1 MNRRAAIALLAAV
14 LAAACTNTGAGGRQ
28 DDPVGGPGAGAV
40 TPLPTGAPPAAVD
53 YAPPWPDRPVVSL
66 DFRVAADHRSVAGR
80 ETVRFTPDREVCR
93 LVFRA
98 WPNKPETARAG
109 NALRVTAAVAGGH
122 QLEIAERPAGAPAG
136 SPGTLVTV
144 RLPSCVAVGD
154 SVTVTL
160 TFRLTLGD
168 DTPERV
174 GRSTE
179 DGTAWFATAFP
190 LLAWER
196 GRGWAT
202 EPAVDVPG
210 ETVTSEEFRLARL
223 RVIVPARDDVMGV
236 GELVRRKPARRPQTA
251 VHVFRAPAVRD
262 VAVSVGDFDV
272 VERDVA
278 GTRLHVAAPT
288 AGTETPLRTWTDLTA
303 ASMERLSRLLG
314 PFPYDDLWVTIAPDV
329 PTGIEF
335 PSAIQFGD
343 VDPVVF
349 FPLVSHEV
357 AHMWLYALV
366 GNNQARDPWL
376 DEALAT
382 FAQAVADG
390 DGRRYVGRDLPSS
403 VIGMVGAPMS
413 AWAEQPQNYG
423 AGVYAQGAE
432 VLLEA
437 RAAVGPAEFD
447 DALRSYVAVNAH
459 RIATPADFERAFA
472 GLPEVLDRLGA
483 AGALPAPTLSP

>member
-1 MNRRAAIALLAAV
+1 MHLRSVSALAVAALT
-14 LAAACTNTGAGGRQ
+14 AACTSTGPDSRDQGLG
-28 DDPVGGPGAGAV
+28 GGPGAGAV
-40 TPLPTGAPPAAVD
+40 TPLPTGAPPAAVN

-66 DFRVAADHRSVAGR
+66 DFDVAADHRSVAGR
-80 ETVRFTPDREVCR
+80 ETLRFTPDREVCR

-109 NALRVTAAVAGGH
+109 NALRVTAAAADG
-122 QLEIAERPAGAPAG
+122 QPLEVVDRAAGAPPG

-144 RLPSCVAVGD
+144 RLPSCVAAGTP
-154 SVTVTL
+154 VTVTL

-196 GRGWAT
+196 DRGWAT
-202 EPAVDVPG
+202 EPAVDAPG

-223 RVIVPARDDVMGV
+223 RVVAPARDDVMGT
-236 GELVRRKPARRPQTA
+236 GELVRRKPARRAQTA

-272 VERDVA
+272 AERDVA

-288 AGTETPLRTWTDLTA
+288 AGTQTPLRTWTDLTA

-343 VDPVVF
+343 VDPIAF

-437 RAAVGPAEFD
+437 RAAAGPAEFD
-447 DALRSYVAVNAH
+447 AALRGYVAVNAH
-459 RIATPADFERAFA
+459 RIATPADLERAFA
-472 GLPEVLDRLGA
+472 ALPEVLDRLRA
-483 AGALPAPTLSP
+483 AGALSAPASSS